1 MTIGIILIVSM
12 LFLGGLLAT
21 LGDRLGT
28 KVGKARLSLF
38 NLRPRQTAVLVTI
51 VTGTL
56 ISASTLVVLF
66 ATSKPLR
73 RGIFE
78 YDETQRKLRSARREL
93 QSAQAQ
99 KAQIEIELA
108 QVRSERELVQENLD
122 NLNEGLQTVLIQK
135 SATEEILEKT
145 QAQLKQIEGDFQST
159 QLQLQE
165 VMGKF
170 QDAQNQLQ
178 AVTQRTESLQGE
190 LDKLRGERQELIQQR
205 DGVKAQIAERDVQIS
220 ERDREIEERNELIA
234 ERNQL
239 LEERDRDIETRNE
252 AIEQREERLK
262 ALEEEQKFL
271 EGQVRLFAQ
280 YYQEYQELRQ
290 GNLVLLRGQ
299 ILASAVVKVGE
310 GQGSAAAVDRLLYA
324 ANQVALEQVKPG
336 THQDNEQVIQV
347 QDEQR
352 QQWRER
358 IEDGREYVVRVLSGG
373 NYIPGETNVEI
384 FADVSLNQ
392 VVFTAG
398 EAIATTIANPIVMN
412 EEALLEQIS
421 ILIES
426 SRFRARRGGILGNSL
441 QVADGLPATLLNF
454 VRQIQATNAPVTI
467 RAIAADTTYT
477 AGPLTLDLV
486 ALQGNQELF
495 RTLEIPDNNPD
506 PNNTPP
512 DAPSVD
518 N

>member
-122 NLNEGLQTVLIQK
+122 NLKEGLQTVLIQK

-159 QLQLQE
+159 QLQLRD
-165 VMGKF
+165 VVGKF

-178 AVTQRTESLQGE
+178 AVTQRTETLQGE
-190 LDKLRGERQELIQQR
+190 LDKLQRERQELIQQR
-205 DGVKAQIAERDVQIS
+205 DEVKAQIAQRDLQIE
-220 ERDREIEERNELIA
+220 ERDRLIETRNELID

-239 LEERDRDIETRNE
+239 LLERDRDIETRNE
-252 AIEQREERLK
+252 AIAQRETRLK
-262 ALEEEQKFL
+262 ALEEEQTFL
-271 EGQVRLFAQ
+271 EGRVRLFEQ
-280 YYQEYQELRQ
+280 YYQEYQDLRQ
-290 GNLVLLRGQ
+290 GKLALLRGQ

-310 GQGSAAAVDRLLYA
+310 GQGSVDAINRLLDA
-324 ANQVALEQVKPG
+324 ANQVALQQVKPG
-336 THQDNEQVIQV
+336 THQGNERVIQV
-347 QDEQR
+347 RDEQL
-352 QQWRER
+352 QQWHDR

-373 NYIPGETNVEI
+373 NYIPGETDVEI
-384 FADVSLNQ
+384 FTDVSLNR

-398 EAIATTIANPIVMN
+398 EAIATTKANPMFMN
-412 EEALLEQIS
+412 EETLLEQID

-454 VRQIQATNAPVTI
+454 VRQVEATNAPVTI
-467 RAIAADTTYT
+467 QAVAAETTYT
-477 AGPLTLDLV
+477 AGPLILDLV
-486 ALQGNQELF
+486 ALQGNTELF
-495 RTLEIPDNNPD
+495 RTLETNTSRDRPSESPSIDN
-506 PNNTPP
+506 
-512 DAPSVD
+512 
-518 N
+518 